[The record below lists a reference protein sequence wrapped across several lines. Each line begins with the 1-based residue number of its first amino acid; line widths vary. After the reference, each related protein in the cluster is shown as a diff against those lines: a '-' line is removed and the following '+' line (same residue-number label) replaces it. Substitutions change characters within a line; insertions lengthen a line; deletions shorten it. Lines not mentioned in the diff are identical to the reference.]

1 MKVTDL
7 LIPESVKEIIIKSG
21 IVDLYPPQE
30 EAIKAGALE
39 GNNLVLASP
48 TASGKTLIAEFCAL
62 KHILEKNGKT
72 VYLTPLRALANE
84 KFEDFKKYTAIRKS
98 DGKHVRIGISTG
110 DFDSSDPWLERYDII
125 ITSVDY
131 EEPIIIRKNKIV
143 KVEKIGELVDNLMR
157 NRTNIVRT
165 EHGTE
170 VLDVSNLNLEAVAFD
185 RENLKLGFRGVSSVV
200 RHKTEEPLCKLRLQ
214 TGRETTVTPNHSI
227 YMLNGL
233 DIITKNASEIL
244 PGDFVLIPRLLPL
257 NPLEKDRINL
267 IKELG
272 KFKTNKN
279 LYVKNLP
286 SELFDS
292 SSFRFLNA
300 KESNKKNWKR
310 RKELPLT
317 MVVKL
322 GLSSRFDL
330 SCTFISYIG
339 SRHKVP
345 AEIPINREL
354 LRLIGY
360 YIAEGSIDENNYKI
374 SFAFGSK
381 DTDYI
386 KDACKCVEAVFCFR
400 PCLCEKGSVTYV
412 EICDKIAHLVFS
424 KILKLPRGAR
434 RKRVPTIVFNVNLDL
449 QRQFLRSLVA
459 GDGVFHPRLDYVT
472 SSRNLASDLLYL
484 LLQSGVTG
492 GLSQT
497 KRNCILPSG
506 KNILAERRDVY
517 VSAWQ
522 ELKSLDVCSMPEK
535 PLRHQASHRACMIPT
550 SSIRGILE
558 ALGRRSSNRSFV
570 HFGKMTDK
578 IRFEKWLASKEIR
591 AKLEPL
597 ELLKGKDLTSSQISE
612 SLGIPWSSLT
622 KRLTSL
628 LNRELVERYKR
639 SSYYRYRLSRKGFYL
654 LEDIEKA
661 EKLLNSDLSF
671 AKVTKTENVKPS
683 KKYVYDVAIPS
694 CENFVAGT
702 GGIICHNTNEKADSL
717 LRHRAKWM
725 DEISLI
731 VADEVHL
738 LNEAERG
745 PTLEVVLARLMQI
758 NPDIQILALSATINN
773 VEEIAEWLKADYVT
787 TEWRPILLKEG
798 VLLQDEIQFRDG
810 DARKIEKKTK
820 NTAINLALNTVK
832 YGGQAL
838 IFASTRKNAVTLA
851 NRVAGEVEEVLSKS
865 VKRALEHESE
875 RILAAG
881 ERTRIS
887 ESLAELV
894 KRGTAF
900 HHAGLGGGHRKLI
913 EDSFR
918 QGKIKV
924 LTATPTLAFGVNLP
938 ARTVIIQDYRR
949 YEPGYGYY
957 PISVLEYKQ
966 MAGRAGRQKYDKFG
980 EAVLIAKT
988 ADESDYLMESYVLAR
1003 PERIWSRLAVER
1015 IMRSHVLST
1024 IAADFAHTEQGI
1036 YDFFGRTF
1044 YAYQYDVSAIKS
1056 IIAKILKYL
1065 YDEEMIDLAADN
1077 IYATKFGKR
1086 VSELYIDPVSG
1097 VIIRDALR
1105 RKPAYLTDLSLLH
1118 MIAHTPDMGPVLR
1131 PYSRELDE
1139 VSVFMEEHR
1148 TEFIVDVPD
1157 EWEDRIIYEQF
1168 LGEVKTAMTLKAW
1181 IEEMTEDEIIERF
1194 RAQPGDLYRTIENA
1208 KWLLHATHELAA
1220 LFDNKQVLPLTIEL
1234 RERVEKGVKKE
1245 LLPIVKLEGV
1255 GRTRGR
1261 ILYNAGYKT
1270 IEDIKTAP
1278 IEDLVNLP
1286 LIGPRLAKK
1295 IKEQVGGFVKKEVW
1309 EKLEKEE
1316 AWKQKALTEY

>member
-1208 KWLLHATHELAA
+1208 KWLLHATHELAT
-1220 LFDNKQVLPLTIEL
+1220 LFDNKQVLPQTLEL

-1255 GRTRGR
+1255 GRARGR